1 MSVMEVT
8 TARLERAEGRQHHPD
23 MATQKRRSSRSR
35 LYLLLKKYTV
45 VKWSRKKSA
54 RPTQVE
60 FEQWGQSLEKLL
72 THQIGLA
79 AFQIFSKSEFC
90 EENIDFWLACEDFR
104 KIKRSEKLAIKAK
117 HIYDEF
123 IKKDSP
129 KEVNLDFYTKE
140 HLGQCL
146 QQPSKKYFEEA
157 QRRIFY
163 LMEISTYPRFLQSDL
178 YHALRAP

>member
-1 MSVMEVT
+1 MEVT
-8 TARLERAEGRQHHPD
+8 TTRLERAGGRQHHPD
-23 MATQKRRSSRSR
+23 VATQNQRTSRGR

-45 VKWSRKKSA
+45 VKSSRKKSA

-72 THQIGLA
+72 AHQIGLM
-79 AFQIFSKSEFC
+79 AFKMFSKSEFC
-90 EENIDFWLACEDFR
+90 EENIEFWLACEDFR
-104 KIKRSEKLAIKAK
+104 KTKRSEKLAIKAK
-117 HIYDEF
+117 HIYEEF
-123 IKKDSP
+123 IRKDSR

-146 QQPSKKYFEEA
+146 QRPSKNCFDEA

-178 YHALRAP
+178 YHALRAPEGL